1 MRYYIIKTQTLFLKS
16 MWIFDWRE
24 KINPDWL
31 CLSELYRI
39 PKRIV
44 LPVEI
49 KEYIPYP
56 DMITEPVLM
65 VSELVYKVIKMYGEM
80 VYTRDVILT
89 DHKSCENKRYYL
101 VVFENTENKQWPIQE
116 CNIFFRN
123 LNGIR
128 TLFAS
133 IDLVESILRRGAV
146 GLHLDK
152 IDLGWKEDCHNVG

>member
-16 MWIFDWRE
+16 MRIFDWRE

-101 VVFENTENKQWPIQE
+101 SLIH
-116 CNIFFRN
+116 I
-123 LNGIR
+123 
-128 TLFAS
+128 
-133 IDLVESILRRGAV
+133 
-146 GLHLDK
+146 
-152 IDLGWKEDCHNVG
+152 